1 MAIPFS
7 LLALYILAALMILLL
22 PGAALAVW
30 LPRRGGFLAFLADAV
45 GLSIALTVLVALAGF
60 LLQLRFDR
68 PLLTGLYAACGLI
81 LLAGLVR
88 AAVRGHKPRFNLKQV
103 LFGLLGLAVLTGL
116 IAWRFYQ
123 ARDLVLPAWVDSVH
137 HTLIVR
143 VIMEN
148 GGLPATLDPYLPVDL
163 NYHFGFHVLAA
174 LFSSMTGTEPAFAL
188 LGFGQVLNAL
198 IALSVYRL
206 ALELWQDARRAA
218 LSALLVGLVL
228 QMPAYYLTWGRYT
241 LITGLIVLPLAM
253 ASIIHLSRQPRS
265 ASAWVTTALLT
276 AGVALSHLTAFLLLG
291 FFTFILVVVRLLER
305 SDPSDSVPEN
315 RWQNWIAPAT
325 AALAGVVL
333 AGPWLLRLWGY
344 YGADVGVALVSPF
357 TSDQTSYGDYLLY
370 LLGPIHNVVWLGL
383 GALGLV
389 LALLRKPARAL
400 AVWALL
406 LALLTLPWGLRLGP
420 FRPDHMAIVL
430 FLPGAL
436 LAGSLVF
443 SLYDLGARL
452 THAWLRHLAQATLL
466 LVVLAGVG
474 WGAWQTRSILN
485 SDTILVDAD
494 DLQALDWVRQ
504 TTPPDARFLINTN
517 AWMGSM
523 RRGVDG
529 GYWLLP
535 YAGRQTILP
544 PVVYSYGDPT
554 YVEQIT
560 DWSLRMGEVM
570 TCGEAFWSLVQEFG
584 ANYLYIKEG
593 QGSLQ
598 PEGLAYCP
606 SVVPV
611 YRSGSVSVYEIIR

>member
-1 MAIPFS
+1 MSPS
-7 LLALYILAALMILLL
+7 LSQIALYILSALTILLL
-22 PGAALAVW
+22 PGAALTVW
-30 LPRRGGFLAFLADAV
+30 LPRRGGFLSFLADTV
-45 GLSIALTVLVALAGF
+45 GLSIALTVLAALAGF
-60 LLQLRFDR
+60 LLQLHFNR
-68 PLLTGLYAACGLI
+68 PLLTGLYAACGLS
-81 LLAGLVR
+81 LLIGLIR
-88 AAVRGHKPRFNLKQV
+88 ATLRARKPLINLKHA
-103 LFGLLGLAVLTGL
+103 LLGLLGLVVLAGL

-123 ARDLVLPAWVDSVH
+123 ARDLVLPAWVDPVH

-143 VIMEN
+143 VILEN
-148 GGLPATLDPYLPVDL
+148 GGLPATLDPYLPVNL
-163 NYHFGFHVLAA
+163 NYHYGFHVLAA
-174 LFSSMTGTEPAFAL
+174 LFSAMTGTEPAITL

-198 IALSVYRL
+198 IALSLYRL
-206 ALELWQDARRAA
+206 SLEIWQDMRRAA
-218 LSALLVGLVL
+218 LSALLVGLVF

-253 ASIIHLSRQPRS
+253 ASIIRLSRQPRS
-265 ASAWVTTALLT
+265 VSAWVTTALLT

-291 FFTFILVVVRLLER
+291 FFTVILLVVRLLER
-305 SDPSDSVPEN
+305 YDPIDPVPEN
-315 RWQNWIAPAT
+315 RWGRLIAPGT

-333 AGPWLLRLWGY
+333 SSPWLLRLWGY
-344 YGADVGVALVSPF
+344 YGAEAGVALVSPF

-370 LLGPIHNVVWLGL
+370 LLGPVHNAVWLGL
-383 GALGLV
+383 GAAGLM

-406 LALLTLPWGLRLGP
+406 LVMLTLPWGLRLGP

-443 SLYDLGARL
+443 SLYDRTARL
-452 THAWLRHLAQATLL
+452 TRAWLRHLAQAILL
-466 LVVLAGVG
+466 LVVLVGVG

-485 SDTILVDAD
+485 SGTILVDRH

-504 TTPPDARFLINTN
+504 NTPAEARFIINTN

-544 PVVYSYGDPT
+544 PVVYSYGAPAF
-554 YVEQIT
+554 VQQIA
-560 DWSLRMGEVM
+560 DWSLRMGEVT
-570 TCGEAFWSLVQEFG
+570 TCDETFWSLVQEYG

-598 PEGLAYCP
+598 PGGLVNCP
-606 SVVPV
+606 LVVPV
-611 YRSGSVSVYEIIR
+611 YRSGSVNIYEIVR